1 MQRIQ
6 IRRIERDML
15 EMEEL
20 VRRCLGLLSGGDA
33 GGDKDGSGGVGV
45 IVVVAGVGSGGEEV
59 AA

>member
-6 IRRIERDML
+6 IRRIERDVL

-33 GGDKDGSGGVGV
+33 GGDEDGSEGV
-45 IVVVAGVGSGGEEV
+45 IVVVA
-59 AA
+59 